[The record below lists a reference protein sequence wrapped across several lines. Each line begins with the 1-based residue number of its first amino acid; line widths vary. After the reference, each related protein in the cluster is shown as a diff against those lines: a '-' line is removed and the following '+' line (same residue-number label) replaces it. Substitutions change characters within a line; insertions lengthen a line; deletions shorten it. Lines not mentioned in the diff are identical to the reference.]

1 MTKLVDRA
9 QHSKLSSIQ
18 QIDSIQYNESIV
30 RQTNFKEYPRS
41 YRLDQYTLDILK
53 GTQNRISSASGK
65 KISESRLIKALILH
79 SKDLSNDRLIK
90 VLKDIL

>member
-30 RQTNFKEYPRS
+30 RHTSFKEYPRS

-53 GTQNRISSASGK
+53 ETQNRISSASGK

>member
-9 QHSKLSSIQ
+9 QHSKLS
-18 QIDSIQYNESIV
+18 SIQYNESIV

-41 YRLDQYTLDILK
+41 YRLDQCTLDILK

-65 KISESRLIKALILH
+65 KISESRLIKALIIH

>member
-9 QHSKLSSIQ
+9 QQSKLSSLQ

-30 RQTNFKEYPRS
+30 RQTSSKEHPRS

-53 GTQNRISSASGK
+53 ETQNRISSASGK
-65 KISESRLIKALILH
+65 KISESRLVKALILH
-79 SKDLSNDRLIK
+79 SKDLSNDILIR

>member
-41 YRLDQYTLDILK
+41 YRLDQCTLDILK